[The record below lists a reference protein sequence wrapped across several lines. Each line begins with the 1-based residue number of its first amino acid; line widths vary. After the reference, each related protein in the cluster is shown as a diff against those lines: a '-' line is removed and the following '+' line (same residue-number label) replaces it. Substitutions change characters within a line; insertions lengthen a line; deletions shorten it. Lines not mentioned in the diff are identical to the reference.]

1 GIRGGA
7 GIDRHHASIGVR
19 CELAENR
26 VGQAALFAN
35 VLEQPRRHAA
45 PQQIIEDSETEAVL
59 VIKRNRRNPDANMR
73 LLEIAL
79 FFEQDGRLRVGR
91 AAIVGSLGR
100 PSECPGQKPRVKIS
114 WRRYSG
120 LSRSILISSR
130 TTLRSF
136 FTSSESNFGRRT
148 RSAIT
153 SKAMGRCSS
162 STLALKQICSLEVKA
177 SSM

>member
-1 GIRGGA
+1 MIRRPPRSTLFPYTTLFRSHARARGLQREHQRTFEMILRSAQLLFADQRFFERAKLLNGEIDDLANGIRGGA

-59 VIKRNRRNPDANMR
+59 AIKRNRRNPDANMR

-79 FFEQDGRLRVGR
+79 FLDRKSV
-91 AAIVGSLGR
+91 V
-100 PSECPGQKPRVKIS
+100 
-114 WRRYSG
+114 
-120 LSRSILISSR
+120 
-130 TTLRSF
+130 
-136 FTSSESNFGRRT
+136 
-148 RSAIT
+148 
-153 SKAMGRCSS
+153 
-162 STLALKQICSLEVKA
+162 
-177 SSM
+177 